1 VAKTDANYLF
11 VINSLAGGGAE
22 RVMTTLL
29 ARSQD
34 RAADGRLH
42 LALLDREP
50 AAYTPPDFVTVHQ
63 LDARGSQL
71 RSILQ
76 LLSLVRTLRPRLML
90 SFLTRANV
98 AAVAVGR
105 LTGVRC
111 VISERVDTASH
122 FSTTRLK
129 AVKLLAVRTA
139 YGLAERIIAVSAGVA
154 DSLVENFGIARDK
167 IAVIENP
174 VDVEAIRAKGAEA
187 ASIPLDPPFV
197 VGVGRLVPNKNFRLL
212 IEAFAASGVPGQLVI
227 LGEGPERPALTQLIA
242 DLGLTGR
249 VSLPGFAANPF
260 AVVSRAAI
268 FVLPSNAEGFPNGLL
283 EGMSL
288 GVPVI
293 STNCASGPSEVLA
306 EQPRRLLE
314 DKIAATYG
322 VLTPVD
328 RVDAMASALQL
339 LQDPE
344 LRRRYGVLAEQRAR
358 MYTPEMATSRYWA
371 VLEPDAPTA

>member
-1 VAKTDANYLF
+1 MAKTDANYLF

-29 ARSQD
+29 ARSKD
-34 RAADGRLH
+34 RAPDGRLH
-42 LALLDREP
+42 LALLDNEP

-63 LDARGSQL
+63 LDARGGQL
-71 RSILQ
+71 ASIRQ
-76 LLSLVRTLRPRLML
+76 LLKLVRTLKPRLML

-129 AVKLLAVRTA
+129 AVKMLTVRTA
-139 YGLAERIIAVSAGVA
+139 YRLAERIIAVSAGVA

-167 IAVIENP
+167 IVVIENP

-187 ASIPLDPPFV
+187 PSIPLEPPFV

-212 IEAFAASGVPGQLVI
+212 IDAFAASGAPGKLVI
-227 LGEGPERPALTQLIA
+227 LGEGPERPALVQRIA
-242 DLGLTGR
+242 ELGLTDR
-249 VSLPGFAANPF
+249 IALPGFAANPF
-260 AVVSRAAI
+260 AVVSRAEI

-306 EQPRRLLE
+306 DEPRRPLE
-314 DKIAATYG
+314 DKVAATYG

-328 RVDAMASALQL
+328 RVDAMASALRL

-344 LRRRYGVLAEQRAR
+344 LRRRYGALAEQRAR
-358 MYTPEMATSRYWA
+358 MYSPEMATSRYWA
-371 VLEPDAPTA
+371 VLEPDAPTG

>member
-29 ARSQD
+29 ARSKD
-34 RAADGRLH
+34 RAPDGRLH
-42 LALLDREP
+42 LALLDNEP
-50 AAYTPPDFVTVHQ
+50 AAYTAPDFVTVHQ

-76 LLSLVRTLRPRLML
+76 LLKLVRTLRPRLML

-129 AVKLLAVRTA
+129 AVKLVAVRTA

-187 ASIPLDPPFV
+187 PSIALETPFV

-212 IEAFAASGVPGQLVI
+212 IEAFAASGAPGKLVI

-242 DLGLTGR
+242 DLGLTDR

-260 AVVSRAAI
+260 AVVSRAEI

-293 STNCASGPSEVLA
+293 STNCASGPSEVLTD
-306 EQPRRLLE
+306 QPRRPLE
-314 DKIAATYG
+314 DKVAGIYG
-322 VLTPVD
+322 ILTPVD

-344 LRRRYGVLAEQRAR
+344 LRRRYGALAEQRAR
-358 MYTPEMATSRYWA
+358 MYTPEMATSRYWS
-371 VLEPDAPTA
+371 VLEPDAQA